1 MLPLSSETSLKG
13 RHSADGAMTKPRSF
27 ADARYPTTL
36 NSSDRFNAT
45 SDEALMHF
53 AFCGSLPPVC
63 VVMSIVEPFRIV
75 L

>member
-1 MLPLSSETSLKG
+1 MAKV
-13 RHSADGAMTKPRSF
+13 RAF
-27 ADARYPTTL
+27 ADARYAATL
-36 NSSDRFNAT
+36 NLSDRFNAT
-45 SDEALMHF
+45 SNEALMHF